1 MAKIETFETPTLE
14 GGPDMSDKGDAATVQ
29 RYIYTLH
36 YPRPKCGDT
45 WIHSET
51 NVECLVL
58 GVGPSDNKG
67 LSQLVLHDMDRG
79 TQFTST
85 HIMSGGIYY
94 PQGSKLDPRF
104 GKYIPTGYG
113 LGPSG
118 LTKISAQ
125 VGAKGEFIAEVKSAP
140 TPALPLKK

>member
-85 HIMSGGIYY
+85 HVMSGGIYY

-113 LGPSG
+113 LG
-118 LTKISAQ
+118 
-125 VGAKGEFIAEVKSAP
+125 AKGLELILAQKVAPTLEVEAKSAP

>member
-1 MAKIETFETPTLE
+1 MAKVETYETPTLE
-14 GGPDMSDKGDAATVQ
+14 GSPNMGPDGDAATIQ
-29 RYIYTLH
+29 RYIYTLQ

-45 WIHSET
+45 WVHSET
-51 NVECLVL
+51 GVECLVL

-67 LSQLVLHDMDRG
+67 LAQLVVHDMDRG

-113 LGPSG
+113 LGPKG
-118 LTKISAQ
+118 LEAIP
-125 VGAKGEFIAEVKSAP
+125 AKPDVKLDVKPEVPAP
-140 TPALPLKK
+140 KK